1 MSRLDGEVPRAT
13 LLVVAVA
20 PVVLFSFCVSFLH
33 LFRLACEVLAVHFQG
48 STENVERLAVNL
60 KLRITQMGND
70 VIVCSWCGITFLIL
84 PSRVT
89 V

>member
-1 MSRLDGEVPRAT
+1 MSRLDGEVPIF
-13 LLVVAVA
+13 LSL
-20 PVVLFSFCVSFLH
+20 PWLQWYLSVSVSRFLH

-70 VIVCSWCGITFLIL
+70 VIVCSWCGITILIQ